1 MTKVVI
7 WGMGEDYEALLNQV
21 NFEIYKGNL
30 EVIAVVCRKEDRY
43 CTRRDGFAV
52 VAKEDIRHLNF
63 EYIIV
68 ASGRF
73 YQEIK
78 AEAVEMGIGEEKII
92 NGSVFR
98 RPLFDFVNYKKLLK
112 NPVTI
117 LSDDCWGGYAYHYLG
132 LKFSSPCIN
141 ILWDKAEF
149 AKFIQNPVFYLG
161 TELEMVRESNLKNN
175 IYVIGRLGEKDDYV
189 QLQFT
194 HNTSFQEAKEQWNR
208 RKKRMNLNNLFIKM
222 GFKAAEENK
231 DSYINAFKQCRYKK
245 ILFYSGEEDIEGK
258 IYTDRFLWYNQIAQR
273 CVVDYDYTEYLR
285 LNYIYAVDVLKLL
298 TGDQNYQRENG

>member
-117 LSDDCWGGYAYHYLG
+117 LSDDCWGGDMLT
-132 LKFSSPCIN
+132 I
-141 ILWDKAEF
+141 IWD
-149 AKFIQNPVFYLG
+149 
-161 TELEMVRESNLKNN
+161 
-175 IYVIGRLGEKDDYV
+175 
-189 QLQFT
+189 
-194 HNTSFQEAKEQWNR
+194 
-208 RKKRMNLNNLFIKM
+208 
-222 GFKAAEENK
+222 
-231 DSYINAFKQCRYKK
+231 
-245 ILFYSGEEDIEGK
+245 
-258 IYTDRFLWYNQIAQR
+258 
-273 CVVDYDYTEYLR
+273 
-285 LNYIYAVDVLKLL
+285 
-298 TGDQNYQRENG
+298 